1 MCKNQPNLFSHYQDN
16 GTERLTFFHKIWKF
30 VTTLHP
36 MARYRGRLR
45 HPRHPRLNKRRE
57 SRHSIMKVL
66 IQALILVFEMV
77 VAMYQAPW

>member
-1 MCKNQPNLFSHYQDN
+1 
-16 GTERLTFFHKIWKF
+16 
-30 VTTLHP
+30 
-36 MARYRGRLR
+36 MARYRGR
-45 HPRHPRLNKRRE
+45 PRHPRLNRRRE